1 MVCLAKSNADTVP
14 IPICSLGLKKRMCDL
29 LIKNGHV
36 VDPAR
41 ETNEIEDVAIS
52 NGRIFKTGRGL
63 DVSASEIIDAN
74 GCIVSPGLIDLHTHV
89 YWGGTSIG
97 VDADMVAQR
106 SGCTT
111 MVDAGTAGAGNML
124 GMKHHIVDRSNT
136 RVLAFINIS
145 FPGIFA
151 FSNEV
156 MVGECSDLRLLNSRE
171 CVRAAKEHSELVV
184 GVKVRTGLIAGG
196 SNGIMPL
203 DIAMEVAEE
212 LELPLMAHLDF
223 PPPGR
228 RDVLSRLRRGDILT
242 HCFRPFPNAPVH
254 GSGQIFDE
262 IVEARE
268 KGIIFDIGHGMGSF
282 GFDTAE
288 AMLANG
294 FFPDVIS
301 SDVHALCVDG
311 PAFDLLET
319 MSKLLSLGMP
329 VEEIIRSVT
338 VAPAKAIGRDDLGT
352 LREGSAADVTILR
365 IEEGEY
371 RYEDVLGKTMTGKKR
386 FALERMI
393 STN

>member
-1 MVCLAKSNADTVP
+1 MVCLAKSNADTVL

-171 CVRAAKEHSELVV
+171 CVRAAKQHSELVV

>member
-1 MVCLAKSNADTVP
+1 M
-14 IPICSLGLKKRMCDL
+14 
-29 LIKNGHV
+29 
-36 VDPAR
+36 
-41 ETNEIEDVAIS
+41 AIS
-52 NGRIFKTGRGL
+52 KGRVLKTGRDL
-63 DVSASEIIDAN
+63 DVAADEFFDAE

-97 VDADMVAQR
+97 VDPDAVARR

-111 MVDAGTAGAGNML
+111 LVDAGTAGAGNMM
-124 GMKHHIVDRSNT
+124 GMQHHIVERSNT

-145 FPGIFA
+145 FPGIYA
-151 FSNEV
+151 FSDEV

-171 CVRAAKEHSELVV
+171 CVRVAKEHSDLVV

-228 RDVLSRLRRGDILT
+228 SDVLSRLRPGDVLT

-254 GSGQIFDE
+254 GSGRIFDE

-268 KGIIFDIGHGMGSF
+268 KGIVFDIGHGMGSF
-282 GFDTAE
+282 GFETAE

-329 VEEIIRSVT
+329 VQDIIRSVT
-338 VAPAKAIGRDDLGT
+338 ETPAKTIGRDDLGT
-352 LREGSAADVTILR
+352 LQEGASADVTIMR
-365 IEEGEY
+365 IEEGEF

-386 FALERMI
+386 FALERVF
-393 STN
+393 SSQQR